1 MKPGRGKEKG
11 GAFER
16 EIAVELSLWLT
27 GGQSKDVLVRSEG
40 SGARFTATKNVG
52 TPGDLMPKHPVAFE
66 FCDQFVVEC
75 KHWKDL
81 EFMKFLQGKGELMD
95 ALIKVRGEAQGQ
107 GKNWM
112 LIARQNNRP
121 TCLFIGIPQ
130 PIGVI
135 PQEVAIERVLWRVP
149 ITKHFLF
156 AHEVFYCNLKD
167 FIKEVAPVLLLERK
181 ASGANT
187 AS

>member
-1 MKPGRGKEKG
+1 MRPGRGKEKG

-27 GGQSKDVLVRSEG
+27 CGESKDVLVRSEG
-40 SGARFTATKNVG
+40 SGARFTVTKNVG
-52 TPGDLMPKHPVAFE
+52 TPGDLMPKHPVAFQ
-66 FCDQFVVEC
+66 FCDQFVIEC

-81 EFMKFLQGKGELMD
+81 EFMRFLQGKGELMD

-121 TCLFIGIPQ
+121 TCLFIGVKEATFAQ
-130 PIGVI
+130 R
-135 PQEVAIERVLWRVP
+135 AIFTTVP
-149 ITKHFLF
+149 LTKHWLF
-156 AHEVFYCNLKD
+156 STEVFYCNLKD
-167 FIKEVAPVLLLERK
+167 FLKEVAPVLLLERK
-181 ASGANT
+181 TSGANS